1 MFNPFETPW
10 LLLIIGIVI
19 LAAGSWIRNNL
30 SPKKG
35 LWLILAGVIITAGAL
50 GLDYAVKTDYE
61 QVRGLIDTCRKAA
74 VAGDTR
80 PIAQCISEHYQD
92 SGHSGKSAFLNDAER
107 ILKTAGISRI
117 RFRSLTF
124 QISPPA
130 AKAALAM
137 TVFLDPRK
145 SAVAAGGLFFVE
157 MSVHFQ
163 KENNRWTI
171 ISAEIESVNNERT
184 NWNITH

>member
-19 LAAGSWIRNNL
+19 LASGSWIRNNL
-30 SPKKG
+30 SPRKG
-35 LWLILAGVIITAGAL
+35 LWLILAGIVIMAGAL
-50 GLDYAVKTDYE
+50 SLDYAVKTDYE
-61 QVRGLIDTCRKAA
+61 QIRGLIDTCRKAA
-74 VAGDTR
+74 VAGEAR
-80 PIAQCISEHYQD
+80 PIEPCISEHYQD
-92 SGHSGKSAFLNDAER
+92 SGHSSKSAFLNDAKR

-124 QISPPA
+124 QISPPT

-137 TVFLDPRK
+137 TIFLDPQK
-145 SAVAAGGLFFVE
+145 SAIAAGGLFFVE

-184 NWNITH
+184 NWNIAH